1 MHLPTLAP
9 STFKF
14 KEKMRGILSLL
25 FPPTGVNANS
35 VRIVFGGGV
44 AAAASS
50 SGGGLQQHAYAAKFT
65 GGMGYHFNGSNS
77 SKMPVGDE
85 PESIY
90 MVSEWAALR
99 LT

>member
-1 MHLPTLAP
+1 V
-9 STFKF
+9 
-14 KEKMRGILSLL
+14 RNSLL
-25 FPPTGVNANS
+25 FPTGVNASS

-50 SGGGLQQHAYAAKFT
+50 SGGGGLQQHAYAAKFT
-65 GGMGYHFNGSNS
+65 GGMGYHFNGSNT

-90 MVSEWAALR
+90 MVRPCAEWAGC
-99 LT
+99 T